1 MTSPITLTPGT
12 RLGRYEIDS
21 LIGAGAMGQVY
32 MAHDTEL
39 GRAVAIKLLRDDLV
53 TSREHLRRFEQEARA
68 ASTLNYPNI
77 LTIYEIGRVGSNHFI
92 AAEFVDGQTLRK
104 LVGAGPMGVHK
115 ALDLA
120 KQIAAGLA
128 VAHAAR
134 IVHRDI
140 KPENIMLRRD
150 GYVKVLD
157 FGLAKLTEGLLTS
170 QHNEGESTISNLN
183 TESGTVVGTISYMS
197 PEQLRG
203 MTVDARTDIWSL
215 GVVLYEMLTGRLPF
229 SGDSAADTIVS
240 ILRQE
245 PPPVE
250 RFAPTCPPDLRR
262 IVAKMLVKDRDR
274 RYQTMDDFLSDV
286 VATQSNPGGVSQLSA
301 GGAQPSD
308 VGAEQRHS
316 SGQKSS
322 EAFEKLRRETSS
334 GVQLLTQSFNMS
346 PPRLLLSAAFVVA
359 LCASVYGLYGSAQA
373 ALLSGGAVCLTLF
386 AYAYARGKPTVA
398 PEVFQSVRLSCLTQT
413 GKAVD
418 AVLSPD
424 GKYVVHVNES
434 NGQQSLWIRQIATS
448 SNVQIVPP
456 ADVTYRG
463 TTFSPDGNYVY
474 YLLFENS
481 NKNEWLLFRVPALGG
496 LPQKLANEVST
507 PVTFSPDGRQIAF
520 VRCFPSRKETSIFI
534 TDAEGKSGRMLATR
548 SSPDDFGW
556 RSGTSWSPDGKRI
569 ACAVGTYDLS
579 MSIVEVSVEDGTERP
594 LTTWKWPWIGRLA
607 WQADGK
613 GLIANARDAS
623 SGLSQLW
630 HVSHPDGKVRR
641 ITNDLS
647 DYSALSVS
655 LSVSSDSLVSVQ
667 CNYLSG
673 IWVWPT
679 EDLNRGRQITSG
691 RSDGFYGLAW
701 TPDNRITYVS
711 TASGHPAIWIMD
723 ADGGHQTQL
732 TTDLSNVYHP
742 SVSPDGRHIV
752 FISTR
757 GGVPNIWRID
767 VTGDNL
773 MQLTDQSVPSWPHC
787 LPDGRWVIYKSIGFG
802 KKTLWK
808 VPIEGGVP
816 EQVTDKHTGMP
827 AASPDGRFVA
837 CEYWDEQPTSQFKL
851 AVIPLDGQGD
861 FKTFD
866 VPPTFAQ
873 SVHLMSVLRW
883 TPDGSGLTYI
893 DNQRGVSNIWCQP
906 IDGSPPRQ
914 LTDFQSERIFWFDWS
929 PDGKHLACARGVT
942 TSDVVLI
949 RDSARETT

>member
-1 MTSPITLTPGT
+1 MTAPITLTPGT

-21 LIGAGAMGQVY
+21 LIGAGGMGKVY

-39 GRAVAIKLLRDDLV
+39 GRPVAIKLLRDDLV

-77 LTIYEIGRVGSNHFI
+77 LTIYEIGRVGANHFI

-104 LVGAGPMGVHK
+104 LVSAGRLDVSK
-115 ALDLA
+115 ALDLT
-120 KQIAAGLA
+120 KQIAAGLV
-128 VAHAAR
+128 VAHAAK

-157 FGLAKLTEGLLTS
+157 FGLAKLTEGLMTS
-170 QHNEGESTISNLN
+170 RHNDGESTISNLN
-183 TESGTVVGTISYMS
+183 TESGAVVGTISYMS

-240 ILRQE
+240 ILNQE
-245 PPPVE
+245 APPIE
-250 RFAPTCPPDLRR
+250 RFAPACPPDLRR
-262 IVAKMLVKDRDR
+262 VVAKMLVKDRDR
-274 RYQTMDDFLSDV
+274 RYQTMDDFLADV
-286 VATQSNPGGVSQLSA
+286 SARQSIPDN
-301 GGAQPSD
+301 GAQPSA
-308 VGAEQRHS
+308 GGTRHPD
-316 SGQKSS
+316 SGTERSHPSGHKSD
-322 EAFEKLRRETSS
+322 ETFEKLRRETSS
-334 GVQLLTQSFNMS
+334 GVQSPMRSFDVS
-346 PPRLLLSAAFVVA
+346 PPRLLLAAA
-359 LCASVYGLYGSAQA
+359 LATAMAVTVYSIYGSAPA
-373 ALLSGGAVCLTLF
+373 ALLSGVVVCLILF
-386 AYAYARGKPTVA
+386 AYAYARRKPAVA
-398 PEVFQSVRLSCLTQT
+398 PVVFQSVKLRCLTQT

-463 TTFSPDGNYVY
+463 ATFSPDGTYVY

-496 LPQKLANEVST
+496 LPQKLTNEVST
-507 PVTFSPDGRQIAF
+507 PVTFSPDGRQLAF

-534 TDAEGKSGRMLATR
+534 TDAEGKSERQLATR

-556 RSGTSWSPDGKRI
+556 RSGTSWSPDGRYI

-579 MSIVEVSVEDGTERP
+579 MSIVEVSVEDGSERP
-594 LTTWKWPWIGRLA
+594 LTSWKWPWIGRLA

-613 GLIANARDAS
+613 GLIANARDTS
-623 SGLSQLW
+623 TGLSQLW

-667 CNYLSG
+667 CNYVSG
-673 IWVWPT
+673 IWVCPT

-701 TPDNRITYVS
+701 TPDNRIVYVS
-711 TASGHPAIWIMD
+711 TASGHPSIWIMD

-742 SVSPDGRHIV
+742 AVTPDGRHIV

-757 GGVPNIWRID
+757 GGAPNIWRID

-773 MQLTDQSVPSWPHC
+773 KQLTDQSIPSWPHC
-787 LPDGRWVIYKSIGFG
+787 MPDGLWVIYKSIGFG

-808 VPIEGGVP
+808 VSIEGSVP
-816 EQVTDKHTGMP
+816 EQVTYMHTGMP

-837 CEYWDEQPTSQFKL
+837 CEYWDEQPSSQFKL
-851 AVIPLDGQGD
+851 AIIPLDNQGA

-906 IDGSPPRQ
+906 IDGSPPRR

-929 PDGKHLACARGVT
+929 PDGKHFACARGVT

-949 RDSARETT
+949 RDSPTEAI